1 MRETAPPPKRE
12 AAGLFSYRPRCGR
25 ITARMPLPSA
35 AVPGGGFHVAQVR
48 VVVLNGGASSP
59 KRAALLIVPC
69 EDNVLCSSTL
79 IEHGDDVAAP
89 VRGSFHSP
97 LVLPGDGVG
106 HFLPRGSH
114 VRVVAPRAV
123 AVFLAA
129 EENR

>member
-1 MRETAPPPKRE
+1 MRETAPPPLVLV
-12 AAGLFSYRPRCGR
+12 AGLFSYRPRCGR

-48 VVVLNGGASSP
+48 VVVLNGGARGP

-69 EDNVLCSSTL
+69 EDNVLLPTAL
-79 IEHGDDVAAP
+79 VGYGDDVAAP
-89 VRGSFHSP
+89 MRRSFHSP

-106 HFLPRGSH
+106 RFLPRGSH

>member
-1 MRETAPPPKRE
+1 MRETAPPPLVLV
-12 AAGLFSYRPRCGR
+12 AVLFSYRPRCGR
-25 ITARMPLPSA
+25 ITARIPLPSA

-48 VVVLNGGASSP
+48 VVVLNGGARGSES
-59 KRAALLIVPC
+59 AALLIVPC

-89 VRGSFHSP
+89 MCRSFHSP